1 MFTLREFLLLSPS
14 QRLSHS
20 RKNEDPKDGGASA
33 PTNAYPAP
41 PMYTRPLLG
50 LVVAIALLAIA
61 WQFFAFAQ
69 SKHRA
74 QTELNSINTD
84 SKSKIA
90 TDAEQSVSLPKGV
103 ESAETAVARAE
114 TNRHAQ
120 DERTFWIVT
129 NIELFAPAA
138 VTAILA
144 WLTYSL
150 IRYTVS
156 ALNLAEKQ
164 SIREEQRSLKDEEPY
179 LDLDVF
185 SVKIAPTLRGRYI
198 SANDPRFDRLW
209 VYHDQYSL
217 RNETPNDGEP
227 SAFAAMSLEGA
238 YPVVIQAELTCTL
251 RNIGRGA
258 AHSIEVSLKGFEWR
272 QRSYLDYDNQV
283 EEPYRVLYP
292 TDDQDSDAAAYLSL
306 ERSVELLPRSGRQDI
321 SALISCCPTSWELAQ
336 SVFSVPQIGVYVQ
349 IRYKAFGD
357 SVERVCETAIFTQQ
371 QLFGPGRPSSFEV
384 TQVETLLSFNP
395 TLGMNKKPCV
405 KSTSV
410 PHFDGG
416 GDRLIS
422 WATGVSI
429 DNYIRK
435 QSYKW
440 LQRSS
445 RLNCSK
451 DELKE
456 IVDGLRDDI
465 DPTLL
470 DIVAKFLFN
479 DSDFEAWFQE
489 QIRIKANSRIAVLLG
504 AEAKTT
510 SDRVNDEV
518 M

>member
-1 MFTLREFLLLSPS
+1 MFTLREFILLPPS
-14 QRLSHS
+14 QRPSHS
-20 RKNEDPKDGGASA
+20 RENESPTDGKASS
-33 PTNAYPAP
+33 PTNAYPTP
-41 PMYTRPLLG
+41 PIYSRPLLG
-50 LVVAIALLAIA
+50 FVVAIALLALA
-61 WQFFAFAQ
+61 WQLVAFKQ

-74 QTELNSINTD
+74 QTELNSINTG
-84 SKSKIA
+84 SKSKG
-90 TDAEQSVSLPKGV
+90 AEDV
-103 ESAETAVARAE
+103 EAAVARTEAS
-114 TNRHAQ
+114 RHAE

-185 SVKIAPTLRGRYI
+185 NVKIAPTLRGRYI
-198 SANDPRFDRLW
+198 SANDPGFDRLW

-251 RNIGRGA
+251 RNVGRGA
-258 AHSIEVSLKGFEWR
+258 AHSIQVSLKGFEWR

-283 EEPYRVLYP
+283 EEPYRVIYP
-292 TDDQDSDAAAYLSL
+292 VVDQDSDAAAYLSL

-321 SALISCCPTSWELAQ
+321 SALISCGPTSWELAQ
-336 SVFSVPQIGVYVQ
+336 PVFSVPQIGVYVQ

-371 QLFGPGRPSSFEV
+371 QLLGPGRPSSFEV

-405 KSTSV
+405 KSTLV
-410 PHFDGG
+410 PHFDGA

-456 IVDGLRDDI
+456 IVDGLRGDN

-470 DIVAKFLFN
+470 DDVANFLSN
-479 DSDFEAWFQE
+479 DTAFEAWFQE
-489 QIRIKANSRIAVLLG
+489 QIRIKATLELRSY
-504 AEAKTT
+504 
-510 SDRVNDEV
+510 SDRSEKLRVTVSNDDV